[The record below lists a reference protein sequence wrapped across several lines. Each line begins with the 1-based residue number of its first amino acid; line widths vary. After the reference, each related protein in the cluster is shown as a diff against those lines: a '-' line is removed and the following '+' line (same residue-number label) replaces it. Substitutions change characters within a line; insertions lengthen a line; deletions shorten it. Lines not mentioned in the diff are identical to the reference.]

1 MSIRSSKFFLLS
13 LSGTLLLAACSQPG
27 TPPEIKVPPVV
38 TVQTVQVTGVVS
50 VARAGEAVAG
60 ATVSVEGET
69 TKTTTDANGR
79 YALAVP
85 VTASKYRNLLITKA
99 DYAST
104 RVENVDV
111 SAPQVLNEILQRS
124 FDPALPSTPP
134 KVTVVRQTKN
144 DKGEV
149 TSSAPFV
156 DGDTI
161 DVSSPTSPALFLEVT
176 TTTASPDLN
185 GPATGIAS
193 VGAEAGSSGYLN
205 NGRTRVLLSQLTGS
219 DTFTFKAADLAAFS
233 GNTDIHI
240 NIYDY
245 NGNRTH
251 LIRHVKVGSA
261 AVTGA
266 VIAPTNLAPLAITF
280 ADTATYGKLS
290 QNPQVADALS
300 AWVKTGNA
308 TGLRTLNQAS
318 AQGVSPQLL
327 TPQAA
332 EAGTVTWVDV
342 NFKYDPAAP
351 QPRSFELYRS
361 LDGKKTYSKV
371 LSAAPARV
379 LKDAKKP
386 ETGLFLM
393 RDNSAEL
400 TPGTEVSY
408 KVRAVSDAG
417 GQDSEATSV
426 TPLGRYSIELGAPG
440 RAATGVD
447 TQPIFRWKTRGASD
461 KEALLLLLLDRTQ
474 AEGKSS
480 QWESD
485 VSDSSSVIYN
495 ADWLA
500 RTPYLQPFHAYD
512 WQLAGVTY
520 NTAKTAYSVGADYFN
535 VLGITANPVKSG
547 PINEFVTG
555 GY

>member
-13 LSGTLLLAACSQPG
+13 LSGALLLAACSQPG

-38 TVQTVQVTGVVS
+38 TVQTVQVAGVVS
-50 VARAGEAVAG
+50 LSRAGEAVAG
-60 ATVSVEGET
+60 ATVSVEGEA
-69 TKTTTDANGR
+69 TKSTTDASGR
-79 YALAVP
+79 YALAIP
-85 VTASKYRNLLITKA
+85 VTGSKYRNLLITKP

-104 RVENVDV
+104 RVENVDI
-111 SAPQVLNEILQRS
+111 SAPQVLDEILRRS

-134 KVTVVRQTKN
+134 TVTTDLADGATVGDKDLAIKVTT
-144 DKGEV
+144 V
-149 TSSAPFV
+149 TALP
-156 DGDTI
+156 
-161 DVSSPTSPALFLEVT
+161 DV
-176 TTTASPDLN
+176 N

-193 VGAEAGSSGYLN
+193 VGAEAGNSGYLN
-205 NGRTRVLLSQLTGS
+205 NGRTRSLISQLTGS
-219 DTFTFKAADLAAFS
+219 DTFTFKAADLAAFK
-233 GNTDIHI
+233 GDTDIHI

-251 LIRHVKVGSA
+251 LIRHVKVASA
-261 AVTGA
+261 AAAGA
-266 VIAPTNLAPLAITF
+266 LIAPTNLAPLAITF
-280 ADTATYGKLS
+280 ADTATYGALS
-290 QNPQVADALS
+290 QNPQTADAIS
-300 AWVKTGNA
+300 AWVKTGDVA
-308 TGLRTLNQAS
+308 KLRALNQAS
-318 AQGVSPQLL
+318 TQASLPQLL

-332 EAGTVTWVDV
+332 NAGTVTWVDV
-342 NFKYDPAAP
+342 NFAYDPAVA

-371 LSAAPARV
+371 LSAAPTRV

-393 RDNSAEL
+393 RDNSAQL

-417 GQDSEATSV
+417 SQDSEAISV
-426 TPLGRYSIELGAPG
+426 TPLGRYSIELGAPNQ
-440 RAATGVD
+440 AATGVD
-447 TQPIFRWKTRGASD
+447 TQPIFRWKTSGGSD

-474 AEGKSS
+474 AEGKPV
-480 QWESD
+480 QWQSD

-495 ADWLA
+495 ANGLA
-500 RTPYLQPFHAYD
+500 LTPYLQPFHAYD

-535 VLGITANPVKSG
+535 VLGVTANPVKSG